1 MRPLAAVAHDEE
13 RVRQVA
19 AHLARLRARQSV
31 LDIPP
36 LLGFVSQTSPHLVAP
51 VWLGIIA
58 ERMERMAR
66 EPLKVCFSTPPQ
78 HGKSTLLFHFIAW
91 LLKHFERKPLLYL
104 TYSIDFA
111 ISQMRLARPIAN
123 AAGVEFTAGSRSMT
137 EWMVANGG
145 SLYATGVGGSVTGR
159 PGGIVL
165 IDDLIKDWE
174 AAQSAKERENA
185 DNWLKT
191 VVLTRLHPTS
201 SVAVIA
207 TRWHEDDQIGR
218 LVKRGWTEIKL
229 PAIDA
234 NGVALWPEG
243 RPVSFLEDQR
253 AQMGSHMFSALY
265 QCDPRP
271 REGRVFQ
278 GVNYYEPGSVSFSRY
293 SIGVDLAY
301 SAKTHADYSS
311 AIVLGRGA
319 DGRTYVVDVVRRQ
332 CTAPDFAAD
341 LKRLGEMYPGA
352 PMRWYAAGTE
362 KGAADFLIRDGVRLV
377 VMPPRGDKLARAS
390 MAAAAWEREAV
401 LVPHG
406 APWLAAFVNEVL
418 DFTGTGNDAHDDQ
431 VDALAA
437 GFDAL
442 DSGTSLV
449 APIKDFNRAHP
460 MGQGPRTGSRRAAFW

>member
-1 MRPLAAVAHDEE
+1 MPQLALTERERLILE
-13 RVRQVA
+13 RVRR
-19 AHLARLRARQSV
+19 LAQPST

-36 LLGFVSQTSPHLVAP
+36 LLPFVAKTSPHLIAP
-51 VWLGIIA
+51 TWLGIIA
-58 ERMERMAR
+58 EHMERMSR

-91 LLKHFERKPLLYL
+91 LLKYFERKPLLYL

-159 PGGIVL
+159 PGGVVL

-243 RPVSFLEDQR
+243 RPVEFLEDQR

-278 GVNYYEPGSVSFSRY
+278 GAHYYEPGSVSFTRY
-293 SIGVDLAY
+293 SIGVYLAY

-311 AIVLGRGA
+311 AVVLGRGN
-319 DGRTYVVDVVRRQ
+319 DNRTYVVDVVRRQ

-341 LKRLGEMYPGA
+341 LSRLQERYPGA
-352 PMRWYAAGTE
+352 PLRWYAAGTE

-390 MAAAAWEREAV
+390 MVSAAWEREAV

-406 APWLAAFVNEVL
+406 APWLAAFINEVL

-442 DSGTSLV
+442 DTSTSVV
-449 APIKDFNRAHP
+449 APIRDFNRANP
-460 MGQGPRTGSRRAAFW
+460 MGGPRTGSRRAALW

>member
-1 MRPLAAVAHDEE
+1 MPQLALTERERLILE
-13 RVRQVA
+13 RVRR
-19 AHLARLRARQSV
+19 LAQPST

-36 LLGFVSQTSPHLVAP
+36 LLPFVAKTSPHLIAP
-51 VWLGIIA
+51 TWLGIIA
-58 ERMERMAR
+58 EHMERMSR

-91 LLKHFERKPLLYL
+91 LLKYFERKPLLYL

-111 ISQMRLARPIAN
+111 ISQMRLARPIAR
-123 AAGVEFTAGSRSMT
+123 AAGVDFSSDSRSMT

-159 PGGIVL
+159 PGGVVL

-191 VVLTRLHPTS
+191 VVLTRLHPAS

-234 NGVALWPEG
+234 TGVALWPEG
-243 RPVSFLEDQR
+243 RPVEFLEEQR

-271 REGRVFQ
+271 REGRVFRD
-278 GVNYYEPGSVSFSRY
+278 VRYYDGAAPVSHY
-293 SIGVDLAY
+293 AIGVDLAY

-311 AIVLGRGA
+311 AIVLGRGS
-319 DGRTYVVDVVRRQ
+319 DGNTYVIDVVRRQ
-332 CTAPDFAAD
+332 CTAPDFSAD
-341 LKRLGEMYPGA
+341 LQRLRREYLGA

-362 KGAADFLIRDGVRLV
+362 QGAAHFLIRDGVPLTV
-377 VMPPRGDKLARAS
+377 TPPRGDKFVRAQPVS
-390 MAAAAWEREAV
+390 AAWERGTV
-401 LVPHG
+401 LVPRN
-406 APWLAAFVNEVL
+406 APWLAAFVSEVL
-418 DFTGTGNDAHDDQ
+418 DFTGTGNDANDDQ

-442 DSGTSLV
+442 DTAD
-449 APIKDFNRAHP
+449 APVSY
-460 MGQGPRTGSRRAAFW
+460 TGSSGGAYRAPSKPKHWGSNPNIRGSSPWK

>member
-1 MRPLAAVAHDEE
+1 MPQLALTERERLILE
-13 RVRQVA
+13 RVRR
-19 AHLARLRARQSV
+19 LAQPST

-36 LLGFVSQTSPHLVAP
+36 LLPFVAKTSPHLIAP
-51 VWLGIIA
+51 TWLGIIA
-58 ERMERMAR
+58 EHMERMSR

-91 LLKHFERKPLLYL
+91 LLKYFERKPLLYL

-111 ISQMRLARPIAN
+111 ISQMRLARPIAR
-123 AAGVEFTAGSRSMT
+123 AAGVEFSSDSRSMT

-159 PGGIVL
+159 PGGVVL

-243 RPVSFLEDQR
+243 RPVEFLEDQR

-278 GVNYYEPGSVSFSRY
+278 GAHYYEPGSVSFTRY

-301 SAKTHADYSS
+301 SAKTHADYST
-311 AIVLGRGA
+311 AVVLGRGN
-319 DGRTYVVDVVRRQ
+319 DNRTYVVDVVRRQ

-341 LKRLGEMYPGA
+341 LSRLQERYPGA
-352 PMRWYAAGTE
+352 PLRWYAAGTE

-390 MAAAAWEREAV
+390 MVSAAWEREAV

-406 APWLAAFVNEVL
+406 APWLAAFINEVL

-442 DSGTSLV
+442 DSGTELV
-449 APIKDFNRAHP
+449 VPIRDFNRAHP
-460 MGQGPRTGSRRAAFW
+460 MGPSPRTGSRRAAIW